1 MNPKVEQVIRAR
13 AGRVLRARAHAL
25 RAEVYGVLEEAKVG
39 RGRTY
44 SVTVRG
50 IRRTHTASA
59 PGDPP
64 ARLTGR
70 LMESVRV
77 TLLDLDNLVAH
88 VGPDPSRFRG
98 TGYYPAFLEF
108 GTRTIAPRPFMRTA
122 ADRFK
127 RAISEGGRPSD
138 AP

>member
-1 MNPKVEQVIRAR
+1 VNPKVEQVIRAR

-44 SVTVRG
+44 TVTVRG
-50 IRRTHTASA
+50 VKRTHTASA

-70 LMESVRV
+70 LMESVKV

-88 VGPDPSRFRG
+88 VGPDPQAFRG
-98 TGYYPAFLEF
+98 QPYYPFLLEF
-108 GTRTIAPRPFMRTA
+108 GTRTIAPRPFMRRA
-122 ADRFK
+122 AERFS
-127 RAISEGGRPSD
+127 RAISEGGRPAD
-138 AP
+138 AQ